1 MQRAIKNIED
11 LIHFIE
17 KLFGVDL
24 SKLDVKRYDNR
35 LPKCLRYLYAIE
47 DFFTSYDCKFE
58 IIRFFNNQFHLIP
71 YGSLKLENESFDIVF
86 ENQNN
91 WRVAYHKNEN
101 AIYLSEHF
109 ELPYNTRLNN
119 TLDEFLISFALH
131 EVIFNCNHFC
141 ELPYKEINELKTKI
155 KLHPL
160 WNGKTMT
167 DYAINFYTTEKKVLV
182 IDGGWIVMGTNDET
196 VYNEHLK
203 ILN

>member
-17 KLFGVDL
+17 KLFKVDFSAIDL
-24 SKLDVKRYDNR
+24 NKYDNR
-35 LPKCLRYLYAIE
+35 IPSCLQYLYAIE
-47 DFFTSYDCKFE
+47 DFFALYDCKFE
-58 IIRFFNNQFHLIP
+58 TIRFFNNQFHLIP
-71 YGSLKLENESFDIVF
+71 YASLKLENESFDIVF

-91 WRVAYHKNEN
+91 WRIAYHKNEN
-101 AIYLSEHF
+101 AINLSEHY
-109 ELPYNTRLNN
+109 ELPYNTTLNS
-119 TLDEFLISFALH
+119 TLEEFLISFALH

-141 ELPYKEINELKTKI
+141 ELPFKEITTLKEKI

-160 WNGKTMT
+160 WNGKKMA
-167 DYAINFYTTEKKVLV
+167 DYPINFYTTEKNILV
-182 IDGGWIVMGTNDET
+182 MDAGWIVMGTNDET

>member
-1 MQRAIKNIED
+1 MNKITTISD
-11 LIHFIE
+11 LVCFIE
-17 KLFGVDL
+17 TLFKVDL
-24 SKLDVKRYDNR
+24 SAIDLNKYDNR
-35 LPKCLRYLYAIE
+35 IPTCLQYLYAIE
-47 DFFTSYDCKFE
+47 DFFALYDCKYE
-58 IIRFFNNQFHLIP
+58 TIRFFNNQYHLIP
-71 YGSLKLENESFDIVF
+71 YANLKFGHECFDIVF

-91 WRVAYHKNEN
+91 WRVAYHKNED

-119 TLDEFLISFALH
+119 TLDEFLISLALH

-155 KLHPL
+155 KLYPL

-167 DYAINFYTTEKKVLV
+167 DYAINFYTTEKNILV
-182 IDGGWIVMGTNDET
+182 MDGGWIVMGTNDET

>member
-1 MQRAIKNIED
+1 MNKITTISD
-11 LIHFIE
+11 LVSFIE
-17 KLFGVDL
+17 TLFKVDL
-24 SKLDVKRYDNR
+24 SAIALNKYDIR
-35 LPKCLRYLYAIE
+35 IPKCLQYLYAIE
-47 DFFTSYDCKFE
+47 DFFALYDCKFE
-58 IIRFFNNQFHLIP
+58 TIRFFNNQFHLIP
-71 YGSLKLENESFDIVF
+71 YASLKLENESFDIVF

-141 ELPYKEINELKTKI
+141 ELPYKEVNELKTKI

-167 DYAINFYTTEKKVLV
+167 DFAINFYTTEKNILV
-182 IDGGWIVMGTNDET
+182 MDGGWIVMGTNDET

-203 ILN
+203 KLI